1 MTLKHMLIALVLLL
15 PVNGAHAQDAERTKI
30 VKAFFENEVSSWA
43 FDDALL
49 SAIRVRNVIDEALT
63 SDDILAKD
71 KQWRAEV
78 KTDTHP
84 LVDAVVNSDAGDFL
98 RHRVADAGGTI
109 TEVII
114 MDAHGLNVA
123 ASSAT
128 SDYWQGDEPKHSET
142 FGKGAGAMHISDL
155 EIDESIGVYQV
166 QVSYTITDP
175 KTNEPIGAITVGLI
189 ADAIL

>member
-1 MTLKHMLIALVLLL
+1 MTLKHILIVLTLL
-15 PVNGAHAQDAERTKI
+15 MPVNTAQALEAEQTMIIKT
-30 VKAFFENEVSSWA
+30 FFENEVAPWA
-43 FDDALL
+43 LDDALL

-63 SDDILAKD
+63 PDDIIAKD

-84 LVDAVVNSDAGDFL
+84 LVDAVVNNDAADFL

-109 TEVII
+109 TEVFI

-128 SDYWQGDEPKHSET
+128 SDYWQGDEAKHSDT
-142 FGKGAGAMHISDL
+142 YGKGDGAMHMSEL

-175 KTNEPIGAITVGLI
+175 ITNEPIGAITVGLI
-189 ADAIL
+189 ADVIL